1 MEAMIVFRIGD
12 EHIGVDIA
20 QVREVTETLSPVPV
34 PRSPNFLLGLVNIR
48 GEVIPVIS
56 LKKRLGFAGDEAG
69 NLLLIVEDGGR
80 LAGVKVDELFGTKK
94 VIDARINRRAELL
107 STRKEK
113 DFFYGVYE
121 DDGKPILILDLG
133 KVLSKEDK

>member
-1 MEAMIVFRIGD
+1 
-12 EHIGVDIA
+12 
-20 QVREVTETLSPVPV
+20 VREVTETLSPVPV

-69 NLLLIVEDGGR
+69 NLLLLVEDGGR

>member
-20 QVREVTETLSPVPV
+20 QVREVTEALLPVPV
-34 PRSPNFLLGLVNIR
+34 PRSPDFLLGLVNIR

-56 LKKRLGFAGDEAG
+56 LKKRLGFTGDDAGK
-69 NLLLIVEDGGR
+69 LLLIVEDEGR

>member
-56 LKKRLGFAGDEAG
+56 LKKRLGFAGDETG
-69 NLLLIVEDGGR
+69 NLLLIVEDDGR

-121 DDGKPILILDLG
+121 DDGKPILILNLG